1 MCKHIRLGLLL
12 AGALSLAGCYEGSNA
27 ITHEPGVYKGKTDP
41 LLAANASARA
51 EQLKAR
57 FQGIQTDR

>member
-12 AGALSLAGCYEGSNA
+12 AGALALTGCYESGDA
-27 ITHEPGVYKGKTDP
+27 VVHQPGVYMGKTDP
-41 LLAANASARA
+41 LLAANAKTRA